1 MEQMEKLIRD
11 LGFRKTLDL
20 GFGWVVENNPGLGFI
35 FRKDGKEID
44 MMRMTDSAVCFAV
57 NNCKAEKSEAE
68 KLCEISAKFFADT
81 KATRKDG
88 SLVIADIVS
97 LSGGDAIRDAGGE
110 RIEFQPVTY
119 EFVKSWAIKNGT
131 DLETVCNAINF

>member
-1 MEQMEKLIRD
+1 MEKLIRECKMGSKTS
-11 LGFRKTLDL
+11 LGN
-20 GFGWVVENNPGLGFI
+20 GWTVENNSALGYKFFKEGVLIDTFI
-35 FRKDGKEID
+35 MKASAID
-44 MMRMTDSAVCFAV
+44 FAEK
-57 NNCKAEKSEAE
+57 NCKAEKSEAE
-68 KLCEISAKFFADT
+68 MLGEISAKFFAET

-119 EFVKSWAIKNGT
+119 DFVKSWAIKNGT
-131 DLETVCNAINF
+131 DLETVCKAINF

>member
-1 MEQMEKLIRD
+1 MEKMIRECKM
-11 LGFRKTLDL
+11 GTKSSI
-20 GFGWVVENNPGLGFI
+20 GNGWTVENHSVCGYKFY
-35 FRKDGKEID
+35 KEGVLINTLLMKASAID
-44 MMRMTDSAVCFAV
+44 FAER
-57 NNCKAEKSEAE
+57 NCKAEKSEAE
-68 KLCEISAKFFADT
+68 MLKEIGKKFFTET

-119 EFVKSWAIKNGT
+119 DFVKTWAEKNGT
-131 DLETVCNAINF
+131 DIETVCKAINF